1 MDCAWMHEIRA
12 SYFKHAPFSRI
23 SEDRFAT
30 KPYHARCLFF
40 DPKTDVTLF
49 FSPEMVFK
57 KKK

>member
-1 MDCAWMHEIRA
+1 MHEIRA
-12 SYFKHAPFSRI
+12 LYFEHAPFSKI
-23 SEDRFAT
+23 SELNRTDLFAT